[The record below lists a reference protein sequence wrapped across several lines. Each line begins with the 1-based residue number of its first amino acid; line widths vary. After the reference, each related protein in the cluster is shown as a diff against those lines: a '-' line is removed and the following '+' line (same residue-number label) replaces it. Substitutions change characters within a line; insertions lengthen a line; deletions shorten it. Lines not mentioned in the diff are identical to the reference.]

1 MNIQISLG
9 THEASP
15 ELPGLTAPPERLDPV
30 GEQWG
35 APRGPSGKALQS
47 ALQVREQR
55 VGEGWLPGSR

>member
-1 MNIQISLG
+1 MKQG
-9 THEASP
+9 P
-15 ELPGLTAPPERLDPV
+15 ELQGLTAPPERLDPV

-35 APRGPSGKALQS
+35 APRGPSGKGLQS